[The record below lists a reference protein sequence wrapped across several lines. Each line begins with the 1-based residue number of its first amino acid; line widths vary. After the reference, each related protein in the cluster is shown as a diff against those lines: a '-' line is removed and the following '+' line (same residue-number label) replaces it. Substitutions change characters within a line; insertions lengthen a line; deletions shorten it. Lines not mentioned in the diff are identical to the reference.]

1 MVYLNLFL
9 AFFQI
14 GMFSIGGGYAALPL
28 IEQQIVQT
36 HQWLTMGEFADVITI
51 SQMTPGPIAIN
62 AATFVGTRIAGL
74 PGALVATMGSVFA
87 PFIIVMLLAFLY
99 RKYANLRLVQGVL
112 GSLRPAVV
120 GLIGAAG
127 VSIIGQTLFGGHTAA
142 LTLPQVDWI
151 AAVLLILGLA
161 VLRIFKPNAIWVM
174 LGAGALG
181 GALYALR

>member
-120 GLIGAAG
+120 GLIGAAS
-127 VSIIGQTLFGGHTAA
+127 VSIIGQTLFGGNTAA
-142 LTLPQVDWI
+142 QVDWI